1 MSAVDFGDD
10 YEEISEDS
18 KTPVTIVTGFLGSGK
33 TTLVNYILK
42 EQTTWKICV
51 VENEFGEVA
60 IDGDLVEEN
69 LASREDI
76 IMMENGCVC
85 CSVRGDLVRTFAM
98 LESRRKQFDAIIIET
113 TGLADPAPIIYT
125 FNTTIPMQENYRI
138 DSVVCLVDAKHIG
151 IHLDDVRP
159 DDNINEA
166 EHQIAFADKILLNKL
181 DLVSEEEIG
190 DIVDRMKLIN
200 SFATI
205 INTEKSRAPLDQIL
219 GLYSFSLEKMLEVDP
234 TMMDPDEEEDTG
246 HNHEGHVHDEH
257 CGHQVHDGQQ
267 LSSDYATDAVTDHAH
282 GHQHSEIPSEYTGHD
297 HSSVDNHKSSF
308 TDNETSREIREPES
322 KPKRVKK
329 THNLSL
335 ISSVGFTIEGLLD
348 VVLFNTFMGEL
359 LKVKGDDLYRTK
371 GILAFS
377 NQGDIKYV
385 FQGVHEQV
393 NFGPAENSWK
403 EGEARVSKMVFIG
416 KNIDYE
422 YLKTSLQACGSK
434 SETLAVTMH
443 KR

>member
-1 MSAVDFGDD
+1 MSTVSCDD
-10 YEEISEDS
+10 DLGEISEDS

-125 FNTTIPMQENYRI
+125 FNTTVPMQENYRI

-151 IHLDDVRP
+151 IHLDEVRP

-181 DLVSEEEIG
+181 DLVTKEETG

-205 INTEKSRAPLDQIL
+205 IHTEKSRAPLNQIL
-219 GLYSFSLEKMLEVDP
+219 GLYSFSLERMLEVDP
-234 TMMDPDEEEDTG
+234 TMMDRDDDDEDTG

-257 CGHQVHDGQQ
+257 CGHQVHDSHQ
-267 LSSDYATDAVTDHAH
+267 LSSDFANDAVTDHAH
-282 GHQHSEIPSEYTGHD
+282 GHEHSEIPSEHTGHD
-297 HSSVDNHKSSF
+297 HSSVDSHKNLC
-308 TDNETSREIREPES
+308 TDDDKIREHEL

-348 VVLFNTFMGEL
+348 VVLFNTFMGQL
-359 LKVKGDDLYRTK
+359 LKAKGDDLYRTK

-377 NQGDIKYV
+377 NQGDVKYV

-416 KNIDYE
+416 KSIDYE
-422 YLKTSLQACGSK
+422 SLKTSLQACGSK
-434 SETLAVTMH
+434 SEMLTVTMH